1 MSDFGKIYEVD
12 LTHGEITSRDFTV
25 EMAKE
30 HLGGFGFNVAT
41 MYKDV
46 PAGTDPLGPD
56 NIIVLSPG
64 LLTGT
69 AVPCSSR
76 LHICSRSPQSG
87 LMGSSNVGGFFG
99 ARVYAL
105 NIRSIII
112 RGSSPTPV
120 SLHFSENG
128 PQLLNAEKIWG
139 KDSRECDELLREQI
153 GDPRLETLVIGPAG
167 ENLLPCSCIMAGWD
181 HAAGRNGMGAVM
193 GAKKLKAISIETVK
207 RKHDLTPVK
216 KELVKTYIKEIKE
229 RIPERYQDFSQLG
242 SSGDILELN
251 EMGLMG
257 TRNYREMQIDNVEK
271 IDGRHLQSYVKK
283 KTSCHKCP
291 VHCKAEIKISA
302 GRHAG
307 FLGGRPEYESIID
320 LGPLCGL
327 TDPDELLYLSN
338 LCNILGMDTISTGSI
353 IAFAM
358 DLYDR
363 KIIDETDTDGLAL
376 NWGDAKAME
385 TIMHRMAN
393 REGFGAI
400 LAQGVKKAAEII
412 GKGSEKYAYH
422 VKGVEMYGGDP
433 RGLSGTALSYA
444 VSLRGGDFTSVY
456 PIPEFRYSPERAE
469 KEFGSR
475 KAVDFKATE
484 GKGAMVRF
492 CMMVSSIIDSI
503 GVCKVAVLSVANHF
517 DLEMEAQMVNA
528 FAGFDLTPKDFFR
541 IGERIVNME
550 KMFNLRHGATR
561 AMDTLPDKFT
571 KEVVSEG
578 PSKGTFANLE
588 PMVDDFYK
596 SMNWDENGIPTSET
610 LKKFD
615 LNYNE
620 LEKL

>member
-1 MSDFGKIYEVD
+1 MSNYGNIFEIDLTQGKI
-12 LTHGEITSRDFTV
+12 TSHEFT
-25 EMAKE
+25 EAMARE

-41 MYKDV
+41 LYKEV
-46 PAGTDPLGPD
+46 PKGTDPLGPD
-56 NIIVLSPG
+56 NILVMSPG

-112 RGSSPTPV
+112 RGQSPKPV
-120 SLHFSENG
+120 TLHFSKNG
-128 PQLLNAEKIWG
+128 PQLLDAENIWG
-139 KDSRECDELLREQI
+139 KDSRESDEILREQI

-193 GAKKLKAISIETVK
+193 GAKKLKAVTIETVK
-207 RKHDLTPVK
+207 RKHDLTPEK
-216 KELVKTYIKEIKE
+216 KGLVKNYIKEIKE
-229 RIPERYQDFSQLG
+229 RIPERYRDFSQLG
-242 SSGDILELN
+242 SAGDILELN

-257 TRNYREMQIDNVEK
+257 TRNYREMQIDNVEQ
-271 IDGRHLQSYVKK
+271 IDGRHLKSYVKK

-302 GRHAG
+302 GRHSG
-307 FLGGRPEYESIID
+307 FLGGRPEYETIID

-363 KIIDETDTDGLAL
+363 KIITKTDTNGLAL

-385 TIMHRMAN
+385 TIMFQMAR
-393 REGFGAI
+393 REGFGDV
-400 LAQGVKKAAEII
+400 LANGVKKAAEII
-412 GKGSEKYAYH
+412 GKGAEKYAYH

-475 KAVDFKATE
+475 KAVDFRATE

-492 CMMVSSIIDSI
+492 CMMVSSIVDSI
-503 GVCKVAVLSVANHF
+503 GICKVAILSVANHF
-517 DLEMEAQMVNA
+517 DLEMEAQMVKA
-528 FAGFDLTPKDFFR
+528 FVGFDLTPEDFFR

-550 KMFNLRHGATR
+550 KMFNLRHGATK

-571 KEVVSEG
+571 KEIVSEG

-588 PMVDDFYK
+588 PMVDDFYTN
-596 SMNWDENGIPTSET
+596 MRWDKYGIPLPET

-615 LNYNE
+615 LDYKE